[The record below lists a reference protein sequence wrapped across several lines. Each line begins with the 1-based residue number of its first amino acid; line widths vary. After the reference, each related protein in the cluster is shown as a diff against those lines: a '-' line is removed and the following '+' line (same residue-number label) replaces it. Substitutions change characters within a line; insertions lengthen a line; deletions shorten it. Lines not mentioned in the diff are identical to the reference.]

1 MSSSTIEPPARDH
14 AIDPELHLIV
24 QIDSLRD
31 ENARSRMREAL
42 WISIIFHLLVLF
54 SLRQIPRL
62 FPQQQVTLLS
72 QQDLLKQRELTYIEQ
87 PPDTQNLKQRP
98 ETNKIS
104 DKDRIATSKAPQI
117 DRRAL
122 ERLSRS
128 GLPGAPGTNPAAPA
142 APPAPQVAQGQQQP
156 QAATP
161 GGTPAPPEPSSQSTQ
176 TARLEPPPVT
186 GGGVFRSSPSLSP
199 GTAIEQAARASAGTR
214 GGISGDYGGGFG
226 RPNSAVRSDLEILTD
241 TMGVDFSPYMQRV
254 LQSVRTNWYNIIPE
268 VARPPLMKQGNVF
281 IEFVITKNGEVKG
294 MRLAGPSGDVSLDR
308 AAWGGITA
316 SNPFPP
322 LPHEFRGEYIALR
335 FRFMYNPDRNE
346 LR

>member
-1 MSSSTIEPPARDH
+1 MSTSTIEPPTQPVASE
-14 AIDPELHLIV
+14 PELHLIV
-24 QIDSLRD
+24 QIDALRD
-31 ENARSRMREAL
+31 ENSRSRMREAV
-42 WISIIFHLLVLF
+42 WISVILHLILLF
-54 SLRQIPRL
+54 SIKEVPRFL
-62 FPQQQVTLLS
+62 PQRTVTL
-72 QQDLLKQRELTYIEQ
+72 QTPQELLKQRDLTYIEQ
-87 PPDTQNLKQRP
+87 PPDAQRVEQRP

-104 DKDRIATSKAPQI
+104 DKDRIAASKAPQL
-117 DRRAL
+117 DRRTL
-122 ERLSRS
+122 ERLARS
-128 GLPGAPGTNPAAPA
+128 GVPGAPGMNPAQPA
-142 APPAPQVAQGQQQP
+142 VPPQVAQNQSQQP
-156 QAATP
+156 S
-161 GGTPAPPEPSSQSTQ
+161 APPSQSAVQPQPNSQSNQ

-186 GGGVFRSSPSLSP
+186 RSGGFRSSPSVSP
-199 GTAIEQAARASAGTR
+199 GTAIEQAARASAQAR
-214 GGISGDYGGGFG
+214 GGGVSGDLGGGFG
-226 RPNSAVRSDLEILTD
+226 RPNTSVRSDLEIMTD

-322 LPHEFRGEYIALR
+322 LPQEFKGEYIALR